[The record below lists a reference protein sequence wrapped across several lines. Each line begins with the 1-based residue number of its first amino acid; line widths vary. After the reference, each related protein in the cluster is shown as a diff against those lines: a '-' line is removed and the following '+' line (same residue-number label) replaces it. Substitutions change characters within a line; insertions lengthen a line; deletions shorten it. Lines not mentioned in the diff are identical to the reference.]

1 MGEER
6 RQVDLGLLFKSDLVS
21 ICSFV
26 KPGGRAP
33 YPTPPGAVELCVYLC
48 NGKLPKSRG
57 KGGDLTPSP

>member
-33 YPTPPGAVELCVYLC
+33 YPTPLEQWGCVCTCVTGNCQNPEGRVE
-48 NGKLPKSRG
+48 
-57 KGGDLTPSP
+57 T

>member
-6 RQVDLGLLFKSDLVS
+6 RRVDLGLLFKPDLVS

-33 YPTPPGAVELCVYLC
+33 YPSPWNSGVVCV
-48 NGKLPKSRG
+48 PV
-57 KGGDLTPSP
+57 